1 MFCRLLLKEK
11 EVMKKNN
18 MKNHLLNMGC
28 DFEEI
33 YENIFLIKNF
43 LKEEEVRPLWNI
55 INNATQKDWEED
67 YRNSQKSLALRKY
80 GRDDIDNLI
89 EEGIM
94 EYTYAWADKAIAV
107 PEVLVSG
114 LNQRIAEIFSF
125 NKDLFYGKIDTIQR
139 QYEGAELI
147 EHVDSHGDPYVLY
160 AVIGYLNDDYVDGE
174 LFFSKLN
181 LEIKPP
187 KNSLI
192 VFPDGEQYMHGV
204 RAPGAGPL
212 RYVLPTFVRHISN
225 APRSDQV

>member
-1 MFCRLLLKEK
+1 MFFHLLLKE
-11 EVMKKNN
+11 MKNMKQNN
-18 MKNHLLNMGC
+18 MKEHLLKMGY

-43 LKEEEVRPLWNI
+43 LTEKDVKPLWNI

-67 YRNSQKSLALRKY
+67 YRNSQKLLALRKY
-80 GRDDIDNLI
+80 GRDDIENLI
-89 EEGIM
+89 KEGVM

-107 PEVLVSG
+107 PEKLVSG
-114 LNQRIAEIFSF
+114 LNKRIAKIFSF

-160 AVIGYLNDDYVDGE
+160 AVIAYLNDDYSNGE
-174 LFFSKLN
+174 LFFSQLN
-181 LEIKPP
+181 LQLKPP

-192 VFPDGEQYMHGV
+192 VFPDGEQYVHGV
-204 RAPGAGPL
+204 KAPGAGPL

-225 APRSDQV
+225 APQPDQE